1 MPTITGNLSFAII
14 GQGAQ
19 PKRAFKVSRA
29 GNGLRHVV
37 VAQKRR
43 TTDTPFG
50 FLGDLLNLAL
60 GREGYTVYVLFGKS
74 VRLEEFETL
83 SGPCV
88 ELTPGEFKSA
98 MEKLQ
103 PLRRSGQSDE
113 EFDETF
119 DKVAKEFTDLSDRP
133 GCGLSAV
140 VLNRNGK
147 AEISFDGQLSDR
159 EAQDVA
165 SQIFFFLR
173 DVCHVHQHHAPTSD
187 TILDVVPYDGSD
199 RAWKRET
206 LYSLYR
212 WVIQQKRTKNPEA
225 YIDAKGVL
233 AYARAFEEKHCNS
246 NSASEG
252 LPQYLR
258 EATMESLDAGLA
270 RAEIEEESKGRLT
283 SAFFNRIVPLFG
295 LVLAFLT
302 PLYRSPA
309 SSGST
314 SQEVL
319 VERFAQWFNDNII
332 TVSAILALAVALA
345 NVSFIF
351 RGRIFA
357 RRIWFDLFRSI
368 YPAPYWLVISALFI
382 LTISFLLLILE
393 RYIALTMLPLGV
405 AP

>member
-1 MPTITGNLSFAII
+1 M
-14 GQGAQ
+14 
-19 PKRAFKVSRA
+19 
-29 GNGLRHVV
+29 RHVV

-60 GREGYTVYVLFGKS
+60 RREGYTVYVLFGKS
-74 VRLEEFETL
+74 VRNEEFETL

-98 MEKLQ
+98 MKKLTPLLQ
-103 PLRRSGQSDE
+103 PDQNDQ

-119 DKVAKEFTDLSDRP
+119 DKVAEEFTDLSNRP

-147 AEISFDGQLSDR
+147 AEISFEGQLSDR

-165 SQIFFFLR
+165 SQILFFLR

-187 TILDVVPYDGSD
+187 TILDVIPYDESD

-233 AYARAFEEKHCNS
+233 AYARAFEEKHCSN
-246 NSASEG
+246 NSASSG

-258 EATMESLDAGLA
+258 EATMESIDAGLA

-283 SAFFNRIVPLFG
+283 SAFFNRVVPLFG

-302 PLYRSPA
+302 PLYRPSA

-314 SQEVL
+314 NQAVL
-319 VERFAQWFNDNII
+319 VERFAQWVNDNFISVGA
-332 TVSAILALAVALA
+332 TLALMVVLA

-351 RGRIFA
+351 RGRIFG

-382 LTISFLLLILE
+382 LTTSLLLLILE
-393 RYIALTMLPLGV
+393 RYIALTMLPLGF